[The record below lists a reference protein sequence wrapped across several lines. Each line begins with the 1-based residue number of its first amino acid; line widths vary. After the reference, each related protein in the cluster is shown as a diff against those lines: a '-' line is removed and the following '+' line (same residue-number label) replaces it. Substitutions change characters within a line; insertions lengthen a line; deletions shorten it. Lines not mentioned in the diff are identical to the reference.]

1 MLPRDLGDRME
12 QWASRGD
19 GPKIVAIGGGTG
31 TSTILEG
38 LKAHTPNLT
47 AIVTMFDSGGSTGLL
62 RREYGLPPFG
72 DLRRCLLALG
82 EVSEETASIRAAL
95 EYRFAGSSSLNGHS
109 VGNLFMAALT
119 SLSDDLEQCV
129 EQLSRILRVRGNVL
143 PVTLGHADLCAELAD
158 GRILHGEADIDQRA
172 APLPRIERVFLDG
185 QVQANPRALHAIRD
199 ADAIVIGPG
208 DLYTSIL
215 PVFLVDGMAEAL
227 TASPATRI
235 FVCNLMTKRGET
247 DGFRASDFV
256 REFERYAGGARLD
269 WAIVNTAIPRESIQ
283 AAYDEEGATV
293 VEPDIERVGWS
304 VNGVFSTSLATR
316 DLPVRHDPG
325 ALAEAVIRI
334 VRTGRVQRHRSPPTA
349 RVATG

>member
-1 MLPRDLGDRME
+1 MEHLG
-12 QWASRGD
+12 SRRND
-19 GPKIVAIGGGTG
+19 PKVVAIGGGTG

-82 EVSEETASIRAAL
+82 EVSEETTSIRAAL

-129 EQLSRILRVRGNVL
+129 EQLSRILRVRGSVL
-143 PVTLGHADLCAELAD
+143 PVTLGHADLCAELTD

-172 APLPRIERVFLDG
+172 APLPRIERVFLDRH
-185 QVQANPRALHAIRD
+185 VEANQRALHAIRD
-199 ADAIVIGPG
+199 ADAVVIGPG

-215 PVFLVDGMAEAL
+215 PVFLVDGVAEAL
-227 TASPATRI
+227 AASSATRI

-256 REFERYAGGARLD
+256 REFERYAGVARLD
-269 WAIVNTAIPRESIQ
+269 WAIVNTAIPRGSVQ

-293 VEPDIERVGWS
+293 VEPDIEAVGWS
-304 VNGVFSTSLATR
+304 VNGIFASSLATR
-316 DLPVRHDPG
+316 DLPVRHDSR
-325 ALAEAVIRI
+325 ALGEAVMRI
-334 VRTGRVQRHRSPPTA
+334 IRTGRVQRHRSPPALRGRTSA
-349 RVATG
+349 NL

>member
-1 MLPRDLGDRME
+1 MQGMPGGIGME
-12 QWASRGD
+12 QRSSIGRR
-19 GPKIVAIGGGTG
+19 PRVVAIGGGTG

-95 EYRFAGSSSLNGHS
+95 EFRFGGSSSLNGHS

-119 SLSDDLEQCV
+119 SLSDDLERCV
-129 EQLSRILRVRGNVL
+129 EQLSRILRVRGSVL

-172 APLPRIERVFLDG
+172 APLPRIERVYLD
-185 QVQANPRALHAIRD
+185 QEVEANPNALRAIRE

-227 TASPATRI
+227 AASPATRI

-247 DGFRASDFV
+247 DGFTASDFV
-256 REFERYAGGARLD
+256 REFELYAGRARLD
-269 WAIVNTAIPRESIQ
+269 WAVVNTAIPPGSIQ
-283 AAYDEEGATV
+283 AAYDQEGATV
-293 VEPDIERVGWS
+293 VEPDIETVSGY
-304 VNGVFSTSLATR
+304 VNGVFASSLATA
-316 DLPVRHDPG
+316 DLPVRHDSR
-325 ALAEAVIRI
+325 ALGEAVMRI
-334 VRTGRVQRHRSPPTA
+334 VRTGRVQRHGSYPTA
-349 RVATG
+349 AFATG